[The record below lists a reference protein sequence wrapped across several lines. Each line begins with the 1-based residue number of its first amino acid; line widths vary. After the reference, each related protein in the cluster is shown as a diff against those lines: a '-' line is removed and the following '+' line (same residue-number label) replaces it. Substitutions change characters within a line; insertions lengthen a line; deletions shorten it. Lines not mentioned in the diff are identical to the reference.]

1 MKYIHILI
9 LQPDAWFLF
18 LLPEIMI
25 YGPLWIEIK
34 KKMQHIWKKIN

>member
-34 KKMQHIWKKIN
+34 KKCNTFEKK